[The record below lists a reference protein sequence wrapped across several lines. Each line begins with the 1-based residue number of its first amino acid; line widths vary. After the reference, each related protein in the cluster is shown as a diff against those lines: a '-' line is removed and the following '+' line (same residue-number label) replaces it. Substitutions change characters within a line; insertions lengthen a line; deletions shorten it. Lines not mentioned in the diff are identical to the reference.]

1 MVMHMNDLTV
11 AVSGAT
17 GYAGGEVLRLLS
29 THPHLNVTTV
39 CGHSSV
45 GEKLGRHQPHLPRYA
60 DFVIEDSTAE
70 VLAGHD
76 VVVLA
81 LPHGKSGAIAR
92 ELAETS
98 PDTLIVDLAADHRLI
113 SPEAWET
120 FYGSPHHGTWT
131 YGLPELL
138 LADGSRQRGQLT
150 DTTRIAVPGCN
161 VTAVTLGLAPLLAAG
176 LITPKGLNAVLANG
190 VSGAGKALKPHLT
203 AAEILGDTS
212 PYGTGGTHRHV
223 PEIEQN
229 LNGVLGTDP
238 ADGPVRISFTPT
250 LVPMTRGILAT
261 ITADPG
267 DNAPRSADCTID
279 ADALT
284 KALTAALTET
294 YADEPFVRVLPEGQW
309 PRTSATTGS
318 NVAQIQATYDAR
330 AEKVLVVVALDNLVR
345 GTAGQALQSIHLALG
360 LDETTALPQTGVAP

>member
-1 MVMHMNDLTV
+1 MNDLTV

-29 THPHLNVTTV
+29 THPQLKVTTV

-45 GEKLGRHQPHLPRYA
+45 GETLGRHQPHLPRFS
-60 DFVIEDSTAE
+60 DLVVKESTAE

-76 VVVLA
+76 VVILA
-81 LPHGKSGAIAR
+81 LPHGQSGAIAA
-92 ELAETS
+92 ELEATS
-98 PDTLIVDLAADHRLI
+98 PETLIVDLAADHRLI
-113 SPEAWET
+113 DAAAWEK
-120 FYGSPHHGTWT
+120 FYGSEHQGTWT

-138 LADGSRQRGQLT
+138 TGSGAKQRETLKAT
-150 DTTRIAVPGCN
+150 KRIAVPGCN
-161 VTAVTLGLAPLLAAG
+161 VTAVTLGLAPLIQAG
-176 LITPKGLNAVLANG
+176 LAVPSGLNAVLANG

-203 AAEILGDTS
+203 AAEVLGDAS

-229 LNGVLGTDP
+229 LNVCLG
-238 ADGPVRISFTPT
+238 ADAAGGPTRISFTPT
-250 LVPMTRGILAT
+250 LVPMARGILAT

-267 DNAPRSADCTID
+267 EAAPRTAEGLID
-279 ADALT
+279 A
-284 KALTAALTET
+284 AALKAQLNSAFTRV
-294 YADEPFVRVLPEGQW
+294 YADEPSVRVLPEGQW

-318 NVAQIQATYDAR
+318 NVAQIQFTVDER
-330 AEKVLVVVALDNLVR
+330 AGKILVVVALDNLVR

-360 LDETTALPQTGVAP
+360 LEETTALPLEGVAP

>member
-1 MVMHMNDLTV
+1 MNDLTV

-45 GEKLGRHQPHLPRYA
+45 GETLGRHQPHLARYS
-60 DFVIEDSTAE
+60 DLVVKESTAE

-76 VVVLA
+76 VVILA
-81 LPHGKSGAIAR
+81 LPHGQSGQIAA
-92 ELAETS
+92 ELEQTS

-113 SPEAWET
+113 SAAAWEK
-120 FYGSPHHGTWT
+120 FYGSEHQGTWT

-138 LADGSRQRGQLT
+138 TADGIKQREALKST
-150 DTTRIAVPGCN
+150 NRIAVPGCN
-161 VTAVTLGLAPLLAAG
+161 VTAVSLGLAPLIQAGLAA
-176 LITPKGLNAVLANG
+176 PAGLNAVLANG

-203 AAEILGDTS
+203 AAEILGNAS

-229 LNGVLGTDP
+229 LNGVIGADA
-238 ADGPVRISFTPT
+238 ADGPTRISFTPT
-250 LVPMTRGILAT
+250 LVPMARGILAT
-261 ITADPG
+261 ITADFG
-267 DNAPRSADCTID
+267 DRIWKGKHEEITAEARVEQIRQTFDD
-279 ADALT
+279 A
-284 KALTAALTET
+284 

-309 PRTSATTGS
+309 PQTAATTGS
-318 NVAQIQATYDAR
+318 NVAQIQFTVDER
-330 AEKVLVVVALDNLVR
+330 ASTILVVVALDNLVR
-345 GTAGQALQSIHLALG
+345 GTAGQAIQSIHLALG
-360 LDETTALPQTGVAP
+360 LDETTALPLEGVAP

>member
-1 MVMHMNDLTV
+1 MNDLTV

-45 GEKLGRHQPHLPRYA
+45 GEMLGRHQPHLARYS
-60 DFVIEDSTAE
+60 DFVVKESTAE

-76 VVVLA
+76 VVILA
-81 LPHGKSGAIAR
+81 LPHGQSGTIAAELEKS
-92 ELAETS
+92 S
-98 PDTLIVDLAADHRLI
+98 PETLIVDLAADHRLI
-113 SPEAWET
+113 SAAAWEK
-120 FYGSPHHGTWT
+120 FYGSTHPGTWT

-138 LADGSRQRGQLT
+138 TADGTKQREALK
-150 DTTRIAVPGCN
+150 DTKRIAVPGCN
-161 VTAVTLGLAPLLAAG
+161 VTAVTLGLAPLIQAGLAAP
-176 LITPKGLNAVLANG
+176 TGLNAVLANG

-203 AAEILGDTS
+203 AAEVLGDAS

-229 LNGVLGTDP
+229 LNGVLG
-238 ADGPVRISFTPT
+238 ADAAEGPTRISFTPT
-250 LVPMTRGILAT
+250 LVPMARGILAT
-261 ITADPG
+261 ITADAG
-267 DNAPRSADCTID
+267 ESAPRTAEGLLDTP
-279 ADALT
+279 AL
-284 KALTAALTET
+284 KDQLAQAFAQA
-294 YADEPFVRVLPEGQW
+294 YGDEPFVRVLPEGKW

-318 NVAQIQATYDAR
+318 NLAHIQFTVDER
-330 AEKVLVVVALDNLVR
+330 AGTILIVVALDNLVR

-360 LDETTALPQTGVAP
+360 LEETTALPLEGVAP

>member
-1 MVMHMNDLTV
+1 MNDLSV

-45 GEKLGRHQPHLPRYA
+45 GETLGRHQSHLARYS
-60 DFVIEDSTAE
+60 DFVVRESTAE

-76 VVVLA
+76 VVILA
-81 LPHGKSGAIAR
+81 LPHGQSGAIAA
-92 ELAETS
+92 ELEESS
-98 PDTLIVDLAADHRLI
+98 PETLIVDLAADHRLI
-113 SPEAWET
+113 SAAAWEK
-120 FYGSPHHGTWT
+120 FYGSEHQGTWT

-138 LADGSRQRGQLT
+138 TADGTKQREELKMT
-150 DTTRIAVPGCN
+150 KRIAVPGCN
-161 VTAVTLGLAPLLAAG
+161 VTAVTLGLAPLIQGGLAA
-176 LITPKGLNAVLANG
+176 PAGLNAVLANG

-203 AAEILGDTS
+203 AAEVLGDAS

-229 LNGVLGTDP
+229 LNGVIG
-238 ADGPVRISFTPT
+238 ADAAEGPTRISFTPT
-250 LVPMTRGILAT
+250 LVPMARGILAT
-261 ITADPG
+261 ITADAG
-267 DNAPRSADCTID
+267 ESAPKTAEGLLD
-279 ADALT
+279 A
-284 KALTAALTET
+284 AALTDQLAQAFDQA

-309 PRTSATTGS
+309 PRTSSTTGS
-318 NVAQIQATYDAR
+318 NLAHIQFTVDER
-330 AEKVLVVVALDNLVR
+330 AGKILVVVALDNLVR

-360 LDETTALPQTGVAP
+360 LEETTALPLEGVAP

>member
-1 MVMHMNDLTV
+1 MIDLTV

-45 GEKLGRHQPHLPRYA
+45 GETLGRHQPHLARYS
-60 DFVIEDSTAE
+60 DFVVKESTAE

-76 VVVLA
+76 VVILA
-81 LPHGKSGAIAR
+81 LPHGQSGAIAADL
-92 ELAETS
+92 EESS
-98 PDTLIVDLAADHRLI
+98 PETLIVDLAADHRLI
-113 SPEAWET
+113 SASAWEK
-120 FYGSPHHGTWT
+120 FYGSEHQGTWT

-138 LADGSRQRGQLT
+138 TAGGTKQREALKAT
-150 DTTRIAVPGCN
+150 KRIAVPGCN
-161 VTAVTLGLAPLLAAG
+161 VTAVTLGLAPLIQAGLAA
-176 LITPKGLNAVLANG
+176 PAGLNAVLANG

-203 AAEILGDTS
+203 AAEVLGDAS

-229 LNGVLGTDP
+229 LNGVLGADA
-238 ADGPVRISFTPT
+238 ADGPTRISFTPT
-250 LVPMTRGILAT
+250 LVPMARGILAT
-261 ITADPG
+261 ITADAGEP
-267 DNAPRSADCTID
+267 APRTAEGLLD
-279 ADALT
+279 A
-284 KALTAALTET
+284 AALKDQLGQAFDQA

-309 PRTSATTGS
+309 PRTSSTTGS
-318 NVAQIQATYDAR
+318 NLAHVQFTVDER
-330 AEKVLVVVALDNLVR
+330 AGTILVVVALDNLVR

-360 LDETTALPQTGVAP
+360 LDETTALPLEGVAP

>member
-1 MVMHMNDLTV
+1 MNDFSV

-45 GEKLGRHQPHLPRYA
+45 GEALGRHQPHLPR
-60 DFVIEDSTAE
+60 FSELVVQESTAE

-81 LPHGKSGAIAR
+81 LPHGQSGAISA
-92 ELAETS
+92 ELEKTS
-98 PDTLIVDLAADHRLI
+98 PNTLIVDLAADHRLI
-113 SPEAWET
+113 SATAWEK
-120 FYGSPHHGTWT
+120 FYGSDHQGTWT

-138 LADGSRQRGQLT
+138 TADGTKQREALKST
-150 DTTRIAVPGCN
+150 KRIAVPGCN
-161 VTAVTLGLAPLLAAG
+161 VTAVTLGLASLIQAGLAA
-176 LITPKGLNAVLANG
+176 PAGLNAVLANG

-203 AAEILGDTS
+203 AAEVLGDAS

-229 LNGVLGTDP
+229 LNGVLG
-238 ADGPVRISFTPT
+238 ADAAEGPTRISFTPT
-250 LVPMTRGILAT
+250 LVPMARGILAT
-261 ITADPG
+261 ITADLG
-267 DNAPRSADCTID
+267 EAVARTAEGLVD
-279 ADALT
+279 ATAL
-284 KALTAALTET
+284 KDQLSQAFAQA
-294 YADEPFVRVLPEGQW
+294 YGDEPFVRLLPEGQW
-309 PRTSATTGS
+309 PHTSATTGS
-318 NVAQIQATYDAR
+318 NMAHIQFTVDER
-330 AEKVLVVVALDNLVR
+330 ANKILVVVALDNLVR

-360 LDETTALPQTGVAP
+360 LDETTALPLEGVAP

>member
-1 MVMHMNDLTV
+1 MNDLSV

-45 GEKLGRHQPHLPRYA
+45 GEKLGRHQPHLPRFS
-60 DFVIEDSTAE
+60 DLVVKESTAE

-81 LPHGKSGAIAR
+81 LPHGQSGAIAA
-92 ELAETS
+92 ELEKSS
-98 PDTLIVDLAADHRLI
+98 PETLIVDLAADHRLI
-113 SPEAWET
+113 SPAAWEK
-120 FYGSPHHGTWT
+120 FYGSEHQGTWT

-138 LADGSRQRGQLT
+138 TADGTKQREALKAAK
-150 DTTRIAVPGCN
+150 RIAVPGCN
-161 VTAVTLGLAPLLAAG
+161 VTAVTLGLAPLVQAGLAA
-176 LITPKGLNAVLANG
+176 PAGLNAVLANG

-203 AAEILGDTS
+203 AAEVLGDAS

-229 LNGVLGTDP
+229 LNGVLGADA
-238 ADGPVRISFTPT
+238 ADGPTRISFTPT
-250 LVPMTRGILAT
+250 LVPMARGILAT
-261 ITADPG
+261 ITADLG
-267 DNAPRSADCTID
+267 ESAPRAGDGPVD
-279 ADALT
+279 
-284 KALTAALTET
+284 TAALTEQLGQAFEKA

-309 PRTSATTGS
+309 PRTSSTTGS
-318 NVAQIQATYDAR
+318 NIAHIQFTVDER
-330 AEKVLVVVALDNLVR
+330 AEKILVVVALDNLVR

-360 LDETTALPQTGVAP
+360 LEETTSLPMEGVAP

>member
-1 MVMHMNDLTV
+1 MNDFSV

-45 GEKLGRHQPHLPRYA
+45 GETLGRHQPHLPR
-60 DFVIEDSTAE
+60 FSELVVQESTAE

-81 LPHGKSGAIAR
+81 LPHGQSGAISA
-92 ELAETS
+92 ELEKTS
-98 PDTLIVDLAADHRLI
+98 PETLIVDLAADHRLT
-113 SPEAWET
+113 SAAAWEKC
-120 FYGSPHHGTWT
+120 YGSEHQGTWT

-138 LADGSRQRGQLT
+138 TAVGSKQREALKGT
-150 DTTRIAVPGCN
+150 KRIAVPGCN
-161 VTAVTLGLAPLLAAG
+161 VTAVTLGLAPLIQAGLAAP
-176 LITPKGLNAVLANG
+176 TGLNAVLANG

-203 AAEILGDTS
+203 AAEVLGDAS

-229 LNGVLGTDP
+229 LNGVLGAA
-238 ADGPVRISFTPT
+238 ADGPTRISFTPT
-250 LVPMTRGILAT
+250 LVPMARGILAT
-261 ITADPG
+261 ITADVG
-267 DNAPRSADCTID
+267 DAAPRTAEGLLD
-279 ADALT
+279 A
-284 KALTAALTET
+284 AALKDQLAAAFAQA
-294 YADEPFVRVLPEGQW
+294 YRDEAFVRLLPAGQW
-309 PRTSATTGS
+309 PHTSATTGS
-318 NVAQIQATYDAR
+318 NMAHIQFTVDER
-330 AEKVLVVVALDNLVR
+330 ANTILVVVALDNLVR

-360 LDETTALPQTGVAP
+360 LDETTALPLEGVAP

>member
-1 MVMHMNDLTV
+1 MNDLSV

-45 GEKLGRHQPHLPRYA
+45 GETLGRHQPHLARYS
-60 DFVIEDSTAE
+60 DFVVKESTAE

-76 VVVLA
+76 VVILA
-81 LPHGKSGAIAR
+81 LPHGQSGTIAA
-92 ELAETS
+92 ELEESS
-98 PDTLIVDLAADHRLI
+98 PETLIVDLAADHRLI
-113 SPEAWET
+113 SAAAWEK
-120 FYGSPHHGTWT
+120 FYGSEHQGTWT

-138 LADGSRQRGQLT
+138 TGNGAKQREALK
-150 DTTRIAVPGCN
+150 DTKRIAVPGCN
-161 VTAVTLGLAPLLAAG
+161 VTAVTLGLAPLVQAGLAA
-176 LITPKGLNAVLANG
+176 PAGLNAVLANG

-203 AAEILGDTS
+203 AAEVLGDAS

-229 LNGVLGTDP
+229 LNGVLG
-238 ADGPVRISFTPT
+238 ADAAEGPTRISFTPT
-250 LVPMTRGILAT
+250 LVPMARGILAT
-261 ITADPG
+261 ITAGPG
-267 DNAPRSADCTID
+267 ESAPATAEGLLD
-279 ADALT
+279 AAKLKDQLAG
-284 KALTAALTET
+284 AFEQA

-309 PRTSATTGS
+309 PRTSSTTGS
-318 NVAQIQATYDAR
+318 NLAHIQFTVDER
-330 AEKVLVVVALDNLVR
+330 ASTILVVVALDNLVR

-360 LDETTALPQTGVAP
+360 LDEATALPLEGVAP